1 MGNVLYVLTGPTAV
15 GKTELALQWAEENGA
30 EIVSFDS
37 LLVYKGMD
45 IGTAKPTREEL
56 GRIPH
61 HCIDIVPVNKRFS
74 VKNYEQVAHEAIES
88 ILSRGKNVLITGGSG
103 FYLKCFFSPIAD
115 AVDVPE
121 AIVHEVLEL
130 YHKEGLAGL
139 VEALRER
146 NPSGTGKVELK
157 NPRRVIRALEKCMTT
172 GQEITAMEEAFAG
185 QTSPFDKFEK
195 RVCMLTRSQESLKER
210 VRSRVKQMLQ
220 AGLLPEV
227 ARLKDQGILD
237 NYSAARS
244 IGYRESLSYLEE
256 PTSLQDL
263 EDLITQNTMQL
274 VKKQKTWFKYQ
285 IKVDHTIDLDIE
297 KCPDL
302 DQLFG

>member
-1 MGNVLYVLTGPTAV
+1 
-15 GKTELALQWAEENGA
+15 
-30 EIVSFDS
+30 
-37 LLVYKGMD
+37 
-45 IGTAKPTREEL
+45 
-56 GRIPH
+56 
-61 HCIDIVPVNKRFS
+61 
-74 VKNYEQVAHEAIES
+74 
-88 ILSRGKNVLITGGSG
+88 
-103 FYLKCFFSPIAD
+103 
-115 AVDVPE
+115 
-121 AIVHEVLEL
+121 
-130 YHKEGLAGL
+130 
-139 VEALRER
+139 
-146 NPSGTGKVELK
+146 
-157 NPRRVIRALEKCMTT
+157 
-172 GQEITAMEEAFAG
+172 
-185 QTSPFDKFEK
+185 
-195 RVCMLTRSQESLKER
+195 MLTRSQESLKER